1 MCLVT
6 MGMNLYSQGVDPGL
20 DFSDMRRI
28 VRTVEQCT
36 GIGTHPRHAWAG
48 ELVYTAFSGSHQDA
62 IRKSLG
68 RQQPDEAWQ
77 VAYLPIDPCDIGRS
91 YEEVVRINSQ
101 SGKGGVLYVFE
112 REFGITLPRWL
123 QIELSRVV
131 QRHAEQTGGEVGG
144 SVIRQLFDAAFVAV
158 PEGWQLGNFDIHR
171 DGSRVRIEATVG
183 GQGIAGEGNGAVEAL
198 MDALRQVHG
207 VNGSVEAFDEYALG
221 SGTAASAMAC
231 IKLRIG
237 AQLSVGV
244 ALAEDTTTATLQ
256 AVLSAFGRQKA
267 AVRAAA

>member
-1 MCLVT
+1 
-6 MGMNLYSQGVDPGL
+6 
-20 DFSDMRRI
+20 
-28 VRTVEQCT
+28 
-36 GIGTHPRHAWAG
+36 
-48 ELVYTAFSGSHQDA
+48 
-62 IRKSLG
+62 
-68 RQQPDEAWQ
+68 
-77 VAYLPIDPCDIGRS
+77 
-91 YEEVVRINSQ
+91 
-101 SGKGGVLYVFE
+101 
-112 REFGITLPRWL
+112 
-123 QIELSRVV
+123 
-131 QRHAEQTGGEVGG
+131 
-144 SVIRQLFDAAFVAV
+144 
-158 PEGWQLGNFDIHR
+158 
-171 DGSRVRIEATVG
+171 
-183 GQGIAGEGNGAVEAL
+183 VEAL